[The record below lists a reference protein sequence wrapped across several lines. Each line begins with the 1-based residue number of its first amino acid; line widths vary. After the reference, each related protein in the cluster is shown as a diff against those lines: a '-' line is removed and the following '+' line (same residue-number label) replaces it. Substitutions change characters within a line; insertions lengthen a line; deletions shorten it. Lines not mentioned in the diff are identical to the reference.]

1 MKKDVGLNLF
11 APPNASNAERVKAM
25 AEALDLGESQIRKLP
40 DELKDKHGD
49 RIIGACFRLGLVP
62 MPAKLK
68 KMLEE

>member
-1 MKKDVGLNLF
+1 MKKELALHLF
-11 APPNASNAERVKAM
+11 APGADHAKQIKAM

-49 RIIGACFRLGLVP
+49 RVIGACFRLGLVP